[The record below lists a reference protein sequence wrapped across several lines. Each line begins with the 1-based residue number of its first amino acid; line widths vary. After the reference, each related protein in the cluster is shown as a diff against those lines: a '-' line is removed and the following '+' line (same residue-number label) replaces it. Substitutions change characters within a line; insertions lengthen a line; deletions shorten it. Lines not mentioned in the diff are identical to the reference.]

1 MENSNLYINN
11 EGELC
16 YNETTIK
23 ETLYVKSIFE
33 NIFGTIFNVS
43 LEKIHKN

>member
-11 EGELC
+11 EGVLC
-16 YNETTIK
+16 YNESTMK
-23 ETLYVKSIFE
+23 ETLYVKSIFQ

-43 LEKIHKN
+43 LEKDN

>member
-16 YNETTIK
+16 YNESTMN

-43 LEKIHKN
+43 LEKDK